1 MKIGFRIAKT
11 ALAVVLSIY
20 LAHFLRL
27 DTYTFAGV
35 IAILTLQAT
44 RKASLAAA
52 GKLSLSAGITLFIGS
67 GLFYL
72 LDFRVYVIGLI
83 LLLAIPLLVK
93 IGAERGIV
101 LCSVVSLHLFATE
114 EISLAV
120 VQNEVLIL
128 FSGMVVSLL
137 VNMAYM
143 PSRKKR
149 VQEIREK
156 LTGECASL
164 FTQLANHLE
173 NEGYIWD
180 GREILSIDELIGQ
193 GKAEALLNAENAMTR
208 DEMNDYQYFD
218 EKEKQFE
225 TIKRMLALVSHVQK
239 VVVQGEMLAV
249 MLRKIAEKL
258 GRGKHAELGGMR
270 DEIRV
275 LRREYEAMPLPTTRD
290 EFEIRAALLQ
300 ILNELE
306 SYLLAY
312 Q

>member
-1 MKIGFRIAKT
+1 MKIGFRTVKT
-11 ALAVVLSIY
+11 ALAVVFSIY
-20 LAHFLRL
+20 LAHFLQL

-44 RKASLAAA
+44 RKASLTAA
-52 GKLSLSAGITLFIGS
+52 GKLSLAAGITLLIGS

-72 LDFRVYVIGLI
+72 LDFRIYVVGLI
-83 LLLAIPLLVK
+83 LLLVIPLLVK
-93 IGAERGIV
+93 TGAERGIV
-101 LCSVVSLHLFATE
+101 LSSVVSLHLFAAE
-114 EISLAV
+114 EISSAV
-120 VQNEVLIL
+120 IWNEVLIL
-128 FSGMVVSLL
+128 FSGMGVSLL

-156 LTGECASL
+156 LAGECASL

-180 GREILSIDELIGQ
+180 GREILSISELIEQ

-208 DEMNDYQYFD
+208 DEINDYQYFE

-249 MLRKIAEKL
+249 MLRKLAEKL
-258 GRGKHAELGGMR
+258 GRGKHAELGEMR